1 MNNVYKIGRIN
12 IKLSGDDPIVYFLQ
26 QELKPNKIENPEK
39 IDIEFIFSNNLDV
52 LKNYSVYSPIFVNQ
66 SSYQAKHSG
75 FEYQVS
81 EKDEK
86 IIVKIKPNK
95 LRIRS
100 RIKPKLLDW
109 NYLSTTEKLA
119 KNFMYDIFDYLTQIC
134 NLRKK
139 QSYIHASSFE
149 KNGRGVAIVAW
160 GGIGKTTSLLKFIIE
175 DGWRFLS
182 DDLSIIDDDGIL
194 YRSPKKMQIYG
205 YNLINQ
211 SLIKKKLFS
220 NRTITDLIAWYLY
233 YLKRGPKGVRR
244 RISAEELFGVDRVSS
259 CAQLTNL
266 IFIERTSTKNFS
278 AHSITN
284 IELARRA
291 SNTILKEMK
300 PFCDIVQAMYS
311 SEYSPVLPTESMLF
325 EDTFKI
331 LSSAFSKVNP
341 LLIKIPLDAGPNE
354 LANFLRKY
362 INN

>member
-1 MNNVYKIGRIN
+1 MENVYKIGRIN
-12 IKLSGDDPIVYFLQ
+12 IKISGDDPVIYSLQ
-26 QELKPNKIENPEK
+26 QELKPNKIENPKK
-39 IDIEFIFSNNLDV
+39 IDIEFIFCKHLDA
-52 LKNYSVYSPIFVNQ
+52 LKNYTFYSPIFVNQ
-66 SSYQAKHSG
+66 FSYQAKHSG
-75 FEYQVS
+75 FQYQVS

-95 LRIRS
+95 LNIKS
-100 RIKPKLLDW
+100 RLKPKLLDW

-149 KNGRGVAIVAW
+149 KNGKGIAIVAW

-182 DDLSIIDDDGIL
+182 DDLSIIDEDGIL
-194 YRSPKKMQIYG
+194 YRSPKKMQIYA
-205 YNLINQ
+205 YNLIDQ
-211 SLIKKKLFS
+211 PLIQKKLFS
-220 NRTITDLIAWYLY
+220 SRTFMDLIAWHLY

-244 RISAEELFGVDRVSS
+244 RISAEELFGFDSVSS

-266 IFIERTSTKNFS
+266 FFIERTSSKNFS
-278 AHSITN
+278 THSITN

-291 SNTILKEMK
+291 SNTILKEMS

-311 SEYSPVLPTESMLF
+311 SEYSPILPAESLLF
-325 EDTFKI
+325 ENTFKI